1 MTILL
6 QASKIKDS
14 SESFITTKYY
24 MKFKY
29 LFGAF
34 LLAFS
39 SVSFAVK
46 VTANSWLVADST
58 GKILQSEN
66 IDEVRP
72 IASIS
77 KLMTAMI
84 ILDARQDMDEKLG
97 AYTRREL
104 LQLALVKSD
113 NKAAQMLCDH
123 YPLGKDQCVRAMNM
137 KAVLLKLD
145 NTRFIEPTGLSV
157 FNVSTAKELVV
168 LVQEAQKYDAIVDAS
183 KSSQVKIKIKKQWL
197 VFNNTNPIIGKRHN
211 FIVSKTGYIN
221 ASGGCIV
228 MMLDTDIGR
237 RIVVVLGSKNTKT
250 RIPEAEF
257 IATKE

>member
-1 MTILL
+1 MILKTL
-6 QASKIKDS
+6 LWVIVLLTS
-14 SESFITTKYY
+14 STSYA
-24 MKFKY
+24 M
-29 LFGAF
+29 
-34 LLAFS
+34 
-39 SVSFAVK
+39 K

-58 GKILQSEN
+58 GKVLQSEN
-66 IDEVRP
+66 IDQVRP

-77 KLMTAMI
+77 KLMTAI
-84 ILDARQDMDEKLG
+84 VVLDARQGLEEKLG
-97 AYTRREL
+97 IYTRREL

-113 NKAAQMLCDH
+113 NKAAQELCDH
-123 YPLGKDQCVRAMNM
+123 YPNGKQQCVRDMNL
-137 KAVLLKLD
+137 KAKSLGLE
-145 NTRFIEPTGLSV
+145 NTSFFEPTGLSI

-168 LVQEAQKYDAIVDAS
+168 LVQTAQTYQEIVDAS
-183 KSSQVKIKIKKQWL
+183 KSSQVKIRLKKKWL

-211 FIVSKTGYIN
+211 FLVSKTGYIR

-237 RIVVVLGSKNTKT
+237 RIVVVLGSKNTHT